1 MINRFVKDLA
11 QCGYINPEQEE
22 IIAFGLK
29 EGVCSLSGIAVALL
43 LGYLIGIGIQAL
55 VFLAVFIPLRMYAG
69 GYHAETRS
77 KCAVQSV
84 ILIVIVFLVLRYWSM
99 PVGYTVVIG
108 FLSAGIIA
116 NIGAADNRNHRFTA
130 GERLYYSKN
139 SRRILLI
146 ESVILVITGIMRISM
161 VADSIAAAL
170 LLEVFMVLAGGII
183 HKTGSNPNK

>member
-29 EGVCSLSGIAVALL
+29 EGVCSISGIAVALL

-55 VFLAVFIPLRMYAG
+55 VFLAAFIPLRMYAG

-77 KCAVQSV
+77 KCAVQST
-84 ILIVIVFLVLRYWSM
+84 ILIVIVFLGLRYWSM

-108 FLSAGIIA
+108 SLSVGIIGY
-116 NIGAADNRNHRFTA
+116 IGATDNRNHRFIA
-130 GERLYYSKN
+130 GKKLYYSKN

-146 ESVILVITGIMRISM
+146 ESVILVIMGIMRISM
-161 VADSIAAAL
+161 VTDSIAIAL
-170 LLEVFMVLAGGII
+170 LLEVFMALAGGII
-183 HKTGSNPNK
+183 HITVSNPNK